1 MLSGFAERKLKSR
14 NDTTSELW
22 NTLPN
27 AVVDVDSVDLYKS
40 KLGNFWMFQ
49 DVKYNYTVNLAST
62 EDRTKYD
69 TKSY

>member
-49 DVKYNYTVNLAST
+49 DVKYNYTVNLAGT
-62 EDRTKYD
+62 GDRTKYD